1 MSPGAG
7 RDARL
12 WLGCALGVALA
23 ALSSWFV
30 YAGRPHAAMQHAT
43 DSVFFNSSSTLTR
56 SGGSD
61 RAAAQAANLPPPP
74 PPPRRGRPPADG
86 ALRDA
91 LTPHYAKM
99 CAQTRAMEGRASSL
113 RQQLGALSAEN
124 DAMRTRVK
132 YYAWEAAAARLFCR
146 VVLGDAACEGAAGA
160 SSAGPGGAAAA
171 DAAVDAAA
179 AGAAPT
185 TPAEAAAA
193 APAPAAPAAYA
204 RVLRLWSDQAAR
216 AHTILGAQ
224 GQEGEEMLSP
234 LSDAARVLSAP
245 RGAAAAAAPGAWG
258 RGGEQAAGVLRDSV
272 LGVLSAGPANGS
284 RAPPDPPGPH
294 ASFAETVAS
303 ALLRLTGGQEAAAA
317 ARAMTLPAFA
327 RSSSE
332 FNVRAAAAL
341 RDLEHLEAE
350 LLGDGGAAPAPGLAA
365 LRQDAERRRAELEAL
380 ASGAALLVYTLAR
393 RNPAAIMGIEAYNL
407 DRLEML
413 AAPAR
418 PPPPAPDP
426 DPPADDA
433 ALGDE
438 DALGRAEREQR
449 GAKAAGRKAG
459 LWPPRLTGGGGRL
472 SKKTR
477 TRRISAASGG

>member
-1 MSPGAG
+1 
-7 RDARL
+7 
-12 WLGCALGVALA
+12 
-23 ALSSWFV
+23 
-30 YAGRPHAAMQHAT
+30 
-43 DSVFFNSSSTLTR
+43 
-56 SGGSD
+56 
-61 RAAAQAANLPPPP
+61 
-74 PPPRRGRPPADG
+74 
-86 ALRDA
+86 
-91 LTPHYAKM
+91 
-99 CAQTRAMEGRASSL
+99 
-113 RQQLGALSAEN
+113 
-124 DAMRTRVK
+124 
-132 YYAWEAAAARLFCR
+132 
-146 VVLGDAACEGAAGA
+146 
-160 SSAGPGGAAAA
+160 
-171 DAAVDAAA
+171 
-179 AGAAPT
+179 
-185 TPAEAAAA
+185 
-193 APAPAAPAAYA
+193 
-204 RVLRLWSDQAAR
+204 VLRLWSDQAAR

-303 ALLRLTGGQEAAAA
+303 ALLRLTGGKEAAAA

-341 RDLEHLEAE
+341 RDLEHLEAV
-350 LLGDGGAAPAPGLAA
+350 LLGDGRAAPAPGLAA

-393 RNPAAIMGIEAYNL
+393 HNPAAIMGIEAYNL

-438 DALGRAEREQR
+438 DALGRAVMAARQARPSPLQLQLLAAAHESFERRAGAALVDWRAACGGVAAAGGATGAAHAVAVGRLEDARARWMLSRALAGTVACLVLTPRQFAAVSASYHPRALGMPTIVKAFYRLQEHEQR
-449 GAKAAGRKAG
+449 QQEHEQRQQEKRRQEQGWQEQEQGR
-459 LWPPRLTGGGGRL
+459 
-472 SKKTR
+472 
-477 TRRISAASGG
+477 